1 MSLTKALGTKPK
13 AIGSVDSHELA
24 PVADCTLLQGRPLA
38 GPSLGFMVVT
48 SAKSIATVGRTTGAS
63 PCLAARQLTG
73 RKKEGTGCEENC
85 LREAEGARDLETI
98 SGCLLFCG

>member
-38 GPSLGFMVVT
+38 GPSLGFMV
-48 SAKSIATVGRTTGAS
+48 AKSIATVGRKTGAS
-63 PCLAARQLTG
+63 PCLGARQLTG
-73 RKKEGTGCEENC
+73 RKKEGTGHKENC

-98 SGCLLFCG
+98 SSCFLFCG